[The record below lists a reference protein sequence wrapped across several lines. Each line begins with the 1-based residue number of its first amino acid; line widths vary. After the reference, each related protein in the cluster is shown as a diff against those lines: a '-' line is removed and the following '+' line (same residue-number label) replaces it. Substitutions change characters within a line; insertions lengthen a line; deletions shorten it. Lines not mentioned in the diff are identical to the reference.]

1 MNKNIK
7 VQGFVLLDV
16 DVVALNNA
24 GKNMRSNYDNTI
36 KTKTIYKNGLR
47 YVYVS
52 GQAWR
57 YWWRDSL
64 QKNLG
69 WCLSPVTRESKIAF
83 TAVNPIKYP
92 DDDLFGYMRTASE
105 KQVQEDQN
113 GNEEQTAKS
122 KTNNVTVTR
131 TSPLKNSALISVTAV
146 SLASHTSSMARGD
159 GDSVLYEREEYST
172 IMKGMF
178 SIDVNMAGTFSSYNR
193 SGYKNLSE
201 NLKKEAKDNGAEEI
215 DDIYGC
221 GKLLRL
227 PSAIRKSRIA
237 DVILALKNISGGAM
251 QTDNMADV
259 TPKFIILATTNTGNH
274 PFSHI
279 VISEGEREERAKLNI
294 AGLKEVITDYAS
306 DFIGKI
312 FIGRRSGFFEEYD
325 SALNDISNEKDKETD
340 EGKSNI
346 QIEYLPI
353 NAAIDKYVE
362 QLLEQIDE

>member
-24 GKNMRSNYDNTI
+24 GKNTRSNYDNTV
-36 KTKTIYKNGLR
+36 KTKSIYKNGLR

-64 QKNLG
+64 QKNIG

-83 TAVNPIKYP
+83 TAINPIKYP
-92 DDDLFGYMRTASE
+92 DDDLFGYMRAASE
-105 KQVQEDQN
+105 KQTQEDQN
-113 GNEEQTAKS
+113 ENEKRSAKS

-201 NLKKEAKDNGAEEI
+201 DLKKEAKDNGAEEI

-259 TPKFIILATTNTGNH
+259 TPKFIILATTSTGNH

-279 VISEGEREERAKLNI
+279 AISEGEREERAKLNI
-294 AGLKEVITDYAS
+294 AGLNEVITDYAS

-312 FIGRRSGFFEEYD
+312 FIGRRRGFFEEYD
-325 SALNDISNEKDKETD
+325 SALKEIANNEEKGDGEV
-340 EGKSNI
+340 
-346 QIEYLPI
+346 QIEYLSI
-353 NAAIDKYVE
+353 NKAIDKYVE